1 MNATGL
7 HTSCEAAGT
16 ALEGRIFTSLGFQPQ
31 VGDAAATPAW
41 G

>member
-1 MNATGL
+1 L
-7 HTSCEAAGT
+7 T

-31 VGDAAATPAW
+31 VGVVAALSAW